1 MAKDTDLV
9 WVELNVAS
17 LPAELQKALTEAREH
32 NKKAKELKEKA
43 RKALEKRWIDA
54 KRMPATEEVVIAF
67 SRFGD
72 DKVNVARKE
81 RKTPKA
87 TAKPTVAW

>member
-1 MAKDTDLV
+1 
-9 WVELNVAS
+9 
-17 LPAELQKALTEAREH
+17 
-32 NKKAKELKEKA
+32 
-43 RKALEKRWIDA
+43 
-54 KRMPATEEVVIAF
+54 MPATEEVVIAF

-87 TAKPTVAW
+87 STKPTVAW